1 MVPEGHRE
9 VQVSASWRFY
19 HHNDVFLV
27 MPWDFCRAP
36 TVMYNNKKILEGNS
50 CLNGNDL
57 I

>member
-50 CLNGNDL
+50 CLNGSDL